1 MTNHIT
7 LSQIV
12 KDLYTTNP
20 HYTVKDILA
29 VIHDTNH
36 PTASLVKDKA
46 HYRAVYNT
54 LKRVSKGSMKTRV
67 VKAIKAGTST
77 GSIILDLT
85 QAPSETVPGK
95 VYFAGKA

>member
-1 MTNHIT
+1 MTNT
-7 LSQIV
+7 TSLSQVV
-12 KDLYTTNP
+12 KDLYTANP

-54 LKRVSKGSMKTRV
+54 LKRVSKGSKKAPKAVKTE
-67 VKAIKAGTST
+67 KA
-77 GSIILDLT
+77 SIIFDLT
-85 QAPSETVPGK
+85 QTPSETVPGK
-95 VYFAGKA
+95 VYFKGQA

>member
-1 MTNHIT
+1 MTNNIT
-7 LSQIV
+7 LSQVV
-12 KDLYTTNP
+12 KDLYTANTNLS
-20 HYTVKDILA
+20 VKDLLKGINENESYSHL
-29 VIHDTNH
+29 
-36 PTASLVKDKA
+36 KDKA

-54 LKRVSKGSMKTRV
+54 LKRISKDSMKARV

-85 QAPSETVPGK
+85 QAPTETVSGK

>member
-1 MTNHIT
+1 MTNNTT
-7 LSQIV
+7 LSQVV
-12 KDLYTTNP
+12 KDLYTANTNIS
-20 HYTVKDILA
+20 VKDLLKGITENESYSHL
-29 VIHDTNH
+29 
-36 PTASLVKDKA
+36 KDKA

-95 VYFAGKA
+95 VYFKGKA

>member
-1 MTNHIT
+1 MTNNIT
-7 LSQIV
+7 LSQVV
-12 KDLYTTNP
+12 KDLYTANTNLS
-20 HYTVKDILA
+20 VKDLLKGINENESYSHL
-29 VIHDTNH
+29 
-36 PTASLVKDKA
+36 KDKA

-54 LKRVSKGSMKTRV
+54 LKRISKSSIKTRV

-85 QAPSETVPGK
+85 QAPLETAPGK